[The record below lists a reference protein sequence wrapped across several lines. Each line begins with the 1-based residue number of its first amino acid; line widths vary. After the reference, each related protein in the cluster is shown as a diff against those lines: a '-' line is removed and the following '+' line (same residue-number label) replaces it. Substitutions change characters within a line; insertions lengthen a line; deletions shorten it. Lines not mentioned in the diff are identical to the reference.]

1 MGKEICV
8 VDIESDCTDKISDDL
23 EKVKRNIDRP
33 TFMGCKNLKEIKIL
47 NCKLYRRGNILEMYR
62 T

>member
-33 TFMGCKNLKEIKIL
+33 TFMGCKNLKEIKIPEL
-47 NCKLYRRGNILEMYR
+47 
-62 T
+62 